1 MLTVDDYKEKIK
13 KLLALAQSPS
23 EAEAKAALLKARKL
37 MAEYKLTEADLKE
50 AEEQPVKDILTDIT
64 CSKRRDPWIVNLST
78 IIGRNYCCQVYIR
91 RNKHKQTILI
101 GFIGLENDVEVCV
114 NIFKY
119 AVEVVLAEIKRIMK
133 EDPCHSENAGVSYGY
148 GFCAGLHKAFKKQ
161 QEENQNEWGL
171 VLVLPKAVAEA
182 TGHLTKKPFN
192 ARSQENITPD
202 NYMKGYIEGEKFSIN
217 RLAERKQA

>member
-78 IIGRNYCCQVYIR
+78 IIGRNYCCQGYIR

-114 NIFKY
+114 RFLYKGIIIKHNKTEPTYTKTSLFLCEKRRFFM
-119 AVEVVLAEIKRIMK
+119 ARTEKGVV
-133 EDPCHSENAGVSYGY
+133 
-148 GFCAGLHKAFKKQ
+148 
-161 QEENQNEWGL
+161 
-171 VLVLPKAVAEA
+171 A
-182 TGHLTKKPFN
+182 T
-192 ARSQENITPD
+192 I
-202 NYMKGYIEGEKFSIN
+202 
-217 RLAERKQA
+217 

>member
-78 IIGRNYCCQVYIR
+78 IIGRNYCCQGYIR

-148 GFCAGLHKAFKKQ
+148 VFVPAFIR
-161 QEENQNEWGL
+161 
-171 VLVLPKAVAEA
+171 
-182 TGHLTKKPFN
+182 HL
-192 ARSQENITPD
+192 RSSRRKIKMNGDLSWFYP
-202 NYMKGYIEGEKFSIN
+202 
-217 RLAERKQA
+217 RLLLRQPGI